1 MADEKAL
8 KKNPDARFRFALSE
22 DGMKLGVNR
31 YFPPNGGKNPSVELL
46 RKQVAEA
53 GVQLP
58 IDNDAAQRIIDAITQ
73 GNEFKGIAL
82 VRGIPAT
89 EPMDA
94 TLMGLGDLEFPV
106 FPGDRFIR
114 FRQAQQSGNGQTIDG
129 RELTPKGNFTPED
142 LSVET
147 GENVEW
153 DPITESYVAQIWG
166 MARVKDNVVS
176 VDPIAHISDDAVVVT
191 GNLHHQDFKGTPI
204 TPARI
209 DKEMRDLGVV
219 IDLDMDLL
227 DTKLAQAKDLGI
239 PLQDQIFVKGGHPV
253 PGRDGWLEYLV
264 TTRETA
270 GTEDESGRLDFRNR
284 GTYPMVN
291 PGQIIGRLHPPTAG
305 EGGIDIYGK
314 TIPAHEG
321 KALHV
326 HLGENVIVQDDKVTF
341 ESKAKGVVVME
352 KGTLS
357 VTECLIIPGN
367 VDLNSGNVK
376 VEHGSVKILGS
387 IQAGFSVSAPLH
399 VIVEDSIESA
409 TVYAGGQVEVKGGI
423 LMPDGGQIVCDGDVI
438 AGYLANANIKAGG
451 DVYVANEILN
461 STIQAE
467 GRLFAT
473 SGKGVINGGTILTR
487 KGHEINEVG
496 SELGVTTVIGVYM
509 EYQEDEELLLE
520 RKKIVQ
526 AIKKIDEALGS
537 EPPKA
542 ILSRTPK
549 EKRQAV
555 AEVLKHRATLVQRRK
570 TINERITELALAH
583 QQEMDG
589 IDIKIKRLA
598 YPGTTIQFGKKAKQI
613 AKRME
618 ASTFYFSLK
627 DRDIA
632 IK

>member
-1 MADEKAL
+1 MAEEKGP
-8 KKNPDARFRFALSE
+8 KDSPDARFRFAMSE

-31 YFPPNGGKNPSVELL
+31 YFPPNGGENPSVELL
-46 RKQVAEA
+46 RKQVAGA

-58 IDNDAAQRIIDAITQ
+58 IDESAAQRIVDAIEQ
-73 GNEFKGIAL
+73 GQEFKGIAL
-82 VRGIPAT
+82 VRGIPAA

-94 TLMGLGDLEFPV
+94 TLMALGDLDFPV

-114 FRQAQQSGNGQTIDG
+114 FRQAQKAANGQTIDG
-129 RELTPKGNFTPED
+129 RVLTPKGNFTPED
-142 LSVET
+142 ISIET

-153 DPITESYVAQIWG
+153 DPVTESYASQVWG
-166 MARVKDNVVS
+166 MARVKDNIVS
-176 VDPIAHISDDAVVVT
+176 VDPIPHISDDAVIVS
-191 GNLHHQDFKGTPI
+191 GNLHHQDFKGNPI
-204 TPARI
+204 TPAII

-227 DTKLAQAKDLGI
+227 DVKLAQAKDLGI
-239 PLQDQIFVKGGHPV
+239 PLQNQAFVKGAHPV

-284 GTYPMVN
+284 GTYPVVN

-321 KALHV
+321 KELHV
-326 HLGENVIVQDDKVTF
+326 HLGENVIQQDDKVTF
-341 ESKAKGVVVME
+341 QSKAKGIVVME

-376 VEHGSVKILGS
+376 VEHGSVKVLGS
-387 IQAGFSVSAPLH
+387 IQAGFSVSAPKH
-399 VIVEDSIESA
+399 VIVEGSIESA
-409 TVYAGGQVEVKGGI
+409 TIYAGGQVEVKGGI
-423 LMPDGGQIVCDGDVI
+423 LMPEGGQIVCDGDVI
-438 AGYLANANIKAGG
+438 ANYLTNANIKAGG
-451 DVYVANEILN
+451 DIHVANEILN
-461 STIQAE
+461 STVQAE

-473 SGKGVINGGTILTR
+473 SGKGVINGGVILTH
-487 KGHEINEVG
+487 KGLEANEIG
-496 SELGVTTVIGVYM
+496 SELGVTSVIGIHL
-509 EYQEDEELLLE
+509 EQQEDDDLRTE
-520 RKKIVQ
+520 RDKIIL

-537 EPPKA
+537 EPPKV

-555 AEVLKHRATLVQRRK
+555 AEVLKHRATLAQRRK

-583 QQEMDG
+583 QQELDG
-589 IDIKIKRLA
+589 IDIQIKRLA
-598 YPGTTIQFGKKAKQI
+598 YPGTTIRFGKKAKQI

-618 ASTFYFSLK
+618 ACTFYFSQR

>member
-8 KKNPDARFRFALSE
+8 KESPDARFRFALSE

-58 IDNDAAQRIIDAITQ
+58 IDNDAAQRVITAITQ

-82 VRGIPAT
+82 VHGIPAA

-114 FRQAQQSGNGQTIDG
+114 FRQAQQAENGQTIDG
-129 RELTPKGNFTPED
+129 RILTPKGSFTPED
-142 LSVET
+142 ISVET

-166 MARVKDNVVS
+166 MARVRDNIVS
-176 VDPIAHISDDAVVVT
+176 VDPIAQISDDAVVVT
-191 GNLHHQDFKGTPI
+191 GNLHYQDFKGVPI

-219 IDLDMDLL
+219 IDLDLDLL
-227 DTKLAQAKDLGI
+227 EAKLAQSKDLGM
-239 PLQDQIFVKGGHPV
+239 PLQNQVIVKGGHPV

-284 GTYPMVN
+284 GTYPMVS
-291 PGQIIGRLHPPTAG
+291 PGQVIGRLHLPTAG

-326 HLGENVIVQDDKVTF
+326 HLGENVILQDDKVTF

-376 VEHGSVKILGS
+376 VEHGSVKVLGS

-438 AGYLANANIKAGG
+438 AGYLTNANIKAGG
-451 DVYVANEILN
+451 DVHVANEILN

-473 SGKGVINGGTILTR
+473 SGKGVVNGGTILTR

-496 SELGVTTVIGVYM
+496 SELGVATVIGVYM
-509 EYQEDEELLLE
+509 EYQEDDELLLE
-520 RKKIVQ
+520 RNKIVQ

-555 AEVLKHRATLVQRRK
+555 AEVLKHRATLAQRRK
-570 TINERITELALAH
+570 TINERITELVLAH

-589 IDIKIKRLA
+589 IDIQIKRLA